1 MSYGA
6 VSATLAQWTAAN
18 PTIPLGEMFYV
29 SDTAEFGIGTGAAF
43 LSTAR
48 CLADSGDPRVSSKV
62 DTGCANQN
70 RDIGVTSQLAL
81 VSGDLVLSYF
91 KAPYSFTSANVAF
104 YSGSTAAGATPTLVE
119 YALFTVASN
128 GDLTRVALTTSDTA
142 IFAGANSRYPKAWQS
157 SVPLVA
163 GTLYATGL
171 LLTTAAALPT
181 VMSAPAVGVTPGALG
196 FGPRLCGRI
205 VGQAAIAAS
214 YAVGSVANSST
225 RAFAEITT

>member
-6 VSATLAQWTAAN
+6 VTDTLAKWTAAN
-18 PTIPLGEMFYV
+18 PTIPPGEMFFV
-29 SDTAEFGIGTGAAF
+29 SDTGEFGIGTGAAF

-48 CLADSGDPRVSSKV
+48 CLADQSDPRISSKL
-62 DTGCANQN
+62 DAGCANML

-91 KAPYSFTSANVAF
+91 RAPVSFTSVNVAF

-128 GDLTRVALTTSDTA
+128 GDLTRVALTATDTA
-142 IFAGANSRYPKAWQS
+142 IFSVANSRYAKAWGA
-157 SVPLVA
+157 PVA
-163 GTLYATGL
+163 VAANTLYATGL
-171 LLTTAAALPT
+171 LLTTGAALPT
-181 VMSAPAVGVTPGALG
+181 VMSGPAVGVTPGAMG

-225 RAFAEITT
+225 RAFAELTT